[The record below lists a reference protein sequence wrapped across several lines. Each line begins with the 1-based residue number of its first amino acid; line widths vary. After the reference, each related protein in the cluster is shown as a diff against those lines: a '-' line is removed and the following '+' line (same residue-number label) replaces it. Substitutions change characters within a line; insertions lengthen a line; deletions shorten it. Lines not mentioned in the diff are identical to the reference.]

1 MKHLI
6 DVLGEEQNQLL
17 NGGLLESLDFETGS
31 KLLSPCSTTDL
42 PENLRH
48 ILSVKFLS
56 DKEMPH

>member
-1 MKHLI
+1 MI

-17 NGGLLESLDFETGS
+17 NGEGLLESLDFETRS
-31 KLLSPCSTTDL
+31 KLLNPGSTTDL

-56 DKEMPH
+56 DNEMLH